1 MDGNELKDTIRAI
14 MDDELAARGWSK
26 RQAQKVF
33 KYYDGEGPYDYWT
46 DMNSCQIFVLWSD
59 NHTSRHASDNK
70 ATATW
75 EGYVA
80 AVCKALEQQCP
91 ETAPMKIDPRKVK
104 PLWQKPLKMVLD
116 VLMQHAAINT
126 ALKP

>member
-1 MDGNELKDTIRAI
+1 
-14 MDDELAARGWSK
+14 MDDELAARGWSN
-26 RQAQKVF
+26 RQAQRAF
-33 KYYDGEGPYDYWT
+33 KYYDGEGPYDYWA

-75 EGYVA
+75 ERYVA
-80 AVCKALEQQCP
+80 AVCAALEQRRP

-104 PLWQKPLKMVLD
+104 PMWQKPLKAALD
-116 VLMQHAAINT
+116 LLTQHAAINMS
-126 ALKP
+126 LKP